1 MAQKVDALFVAADK
15 NVNKEDGKLEIKEA
29 RPMIQKIAAEL
40 LGVEDGEGSDDFLK
54 DMFEEL
60 DAK

>member
-1 MAQKVDALFVAADK
+1 
-15 NVNKEDGKLEIKEA
+15 
-29 RPMIQKIAAEL
+29 MIQKIAAEL

-60 DAK
+60 DAKQDGKLTKEELLEFLKQLEQE